1 MANSKDNVS
10 ATKPKIGG
18 AIWYAETDAT
28 MPTDAVTA
36 LGDGWV
42 CVGYIS
48 EDGVKQTITRSNE
61 QIKAWGG
68 DVVDESQTEYSEE
81 TAFTMIEFLNP
92 NVLKVGYGDDAVTG
106 TDLNTGIS
114 VASSSDEL
122 PEKAWVIEKV
132 LKKNVLMRTVIPS
145 AKVTEVGEINFNDG
159 SAAGLEV
166 TLSAHPNASGK
177 YHYDYFK
184 KA

>member
-1 MANSKDNVS
+1 MANNKDKVS

-18 AIWYAETDAT
+18 AIWYAATDAT
-28 MPTDAVTA
+28 MPTAADST
-36 LGDGWV
+36 LGNGWT

-68 DVVDESQTEYSEE
+68 DVVSESQTEYSEE
-81 TAFTMIEFLNP
+81 FEFTMIEFLNP
-92 NVLKVGYGDDAVTG
+92 NVLKIGYGDDAVTG
-106 TDLNTGIS
+106 TDLDTGIS

-132 LKKNVLMRTVIPS
+132 LKGNVAMRTVIPS
-145 AKVTEVGEINFNDG
+145 AKVTEVGEIDYND
-159 SAAGLEV
+159 STAAGLNV
-166 TLSAHPNASGK
+166 KLAAHPDASGK

-184 KA
+184 SA

>member
-1 MANSKDNVS
+1 MANSKENVS

-28 MPTDAVTA
+28 MPTDADTA
-36 LGDGWV
+36 LGNGWN

-48 EDGVKQTITRSNE
+48 EDGVKVTITRTNE

-68 DVVDESQTEYSEE
+68 DVVDESQTEYKEE
-81 TAFTMIEFLNP
+81 YEFTMIEFLNP

-106 TDLNTGIS
+106 TDLTTGIS
-114 VASSSDEL
+114 VSSSSEEL

-132 LKKNVLMRTVIPS
+132 LKGNVAMRTVIPS
-145 AKVTEVGEINFNDG
+145 AKVIEIGEIDFND
-159 SAAGLEV
+159 SNAAGLNV
-166 TLSAHPNASGK
+166 KLSAHPDTGGK
-177 YHYDYFK
+177 YHHDYFK